1 MRKKLVPSSVL
12 VKLKG
17 SCGRWENDC
26 KTEHCQQPLLF
37 LLSCL
42 FSHKRNESIRTIVQ
56 RTGQP
61 PRRRAFASHLFF
73 SRLRCFSLARCFA
86 RFLSCLGSFT
96 SRCSGIWARVPF
108 PFFSR
113 RSKGLTRQ
121 TDGKRAYVKLRPWH
135 KLQSRGWCDIFAF
148 DPFTPKILLVIFC
161 SLPYDLYDVTT
172 EKLV

>member
-73 SRLRCFSLARCFA
+73 SRLRCFSFAPCFV

-108 PFFSR
+108 PFFR
-113 RSKGLTRQ
+113 GGAKTWQDRQ
-121 TDGKRAYVKLRPWH
+121 MENEPTWSLDPDTNYNRA
-135 KLQSRGWCDIFAF
+135 GD
-148 DPFTPKILLVIFC
+148 VIFLLLTL
-161 SLPYDLYDVTT
+161 SRQRSYW
-172 EKLV
+172 